1 MEGAFFS
8 PYLLDV
14 DDGFF
19 IPHGRDSRLYQS
31 DGSGIV
37 PMAFRQ
43 SQFLPVCLCDITIGK
58 YRIRECPPQ
67 AFLQDVHECGIS
79 KPPGKLFLILHPLV
93 KNASGQMVFRGMAV
107 TAYRSHVLWII
118 RCSPAPV

>member
-43 SQFLPVCLCDITIGK
+43 SQFLPVCLC
-58 YRIRECPPQ
+58 
-67 AFLQDVHECGIS
+67 GIS
-79 KPPGKLFLILHPLV
+79 KPPGKLFLLLHPLV
-93 KNASGQMVFRGMAV
+93 KDASGQMVFRGMAV